1 MWSGTL
7 PEDTASNGADLPLEG
22 LRVIAVEQYGA
33 GPFGTMH
40 LADLGAEVIK
50 VEAPDTGGPLPG
62 DSARHTGPTLP
73 GGNDSLFF
81 QSFNRNKRSIGLNLK
96 GEGQEV
102 LQRLAGTAD
111 ALINNVRG
119 DQPERLGLTYDA
131 LSAANPAIVCVHI
144 SGYGRTGER
153 RTWPAYDYLMQ
164 AEAGYMDLTGEP
176 DAPPTRMGLSVVDYL
191 TGVTAALALVS
202 GVLQAKLKGR
212 GRDLDVSLFDVAM
225 GQLTYPAAWWLNGG
239 VETPRRPRAGHPS
252 IVPCERFRAADGDLF
267 VMCIVPKFWKAF
279 ATIIGRADLLDDP
292 RFETVD
298 GRFTHRDS
306 LAREVDAALQSATV
320 ATWIERLAGE
330 VPASPVK
337 TMAEALENPFVAA
350 RGGLLD
356 LPHEKAGAV
365 RVVASPIRPDGKV
378 LPARAA
384 PTLGADTDGLLSEL
398 GYEVSEIARLRKDGV
413 VS

>member
-1 MWSGTL
+1 M
-7 PEDTASNGADLPLEG
+7 PEVESRPSEETDLPLQG

-96 GEGQEV
+96 GEGQQV
-102 LQRLAGTAD
+102 LQRLARTAD

-131 LSAANPAIVCVHI
+131 LSAANPSLVCVHI

-202 GVLQAKLKGR
+202 GVLAAKLKGR
-212 GRDLDVSLFDVAM
+212 GRDLEVSLFDVAM

-239 VETPRRPRAGHPS
+239 LPTLRRPRAGHPS
-252 IVPCERFRAADGDLF
+252 IVPCERYRAADGDLF
-267 VMCIVPKFWKAF
+267 VMCIVPKFWKTF
-279 ATIIGRADLLDDP
+279 ATIIGRADLLDDA
-292 RFETVD
+292 RFQTVE
-298 GRFTHRDS
+298 GRFTHRDA
-306 LAREVDAALQSATV
+306 LAHEVDAALKSATV
-320 ATWIERLAGE
+320 ATWMERLAGV

-337 TMAEALENPFVAA
+337 TMAEALENPFVTE
-350 RGGLLD
+350 RGGLVD
-356 LPHEKAGAV
+356 VPHETAGTV
-365 RVVASPIRPDGKV
+365 RLVASPIRPDGKV
-378 LPARAA
+378 LPAHAA
-384 PTLGADTDGLLSEL
+384 PTLGADTDGLLAEL
-398 GYEVSEIARLRKDGV
+398 GYDAGEIARLRAEGV